1 MLELHTHN
9 QHPIKSPVLMLDA
22 LQALDLRGIG
32 TRVPI
37 SKLSQ
42 AVAFELLPGPL
53 LEIKAIIAMV
63 ITQLHVVT
71 ESHDSPSTVCSY
83 VEELPFGL
91 LEVVLGHHVT
101 LFLGPDRS

>member
-1 MLELHTHN
+1 MLEVYHRN
-9 QHPIKSPVLMLDA
+9 QHPIKSRVHLLYA

-42 AVAFELLPGPL
+42 AVAVELLPGPL
-53 LEIKAIIAMV
+53 LESTAIIAMV

-71 ESHDSPSTVCSY
+71 ESRDSPSTVCSY

-91 LEVVLGHHVT
+91 LEVVPGHHAT